1 MSELAVALPWL
12 RMLQV
17 TRGAIAAET
26 AAALP
31 SDLKSLPKMKAQTET
46 LNFETGTPKYIFSEI
61 PTFETFYLTVSGIG
75 SSNSCGILKVS
86 RYPARC

>member
-1 MSELAVALPWL
+1 MSSELAVALPWL

-46 LNFETGTPKYIFSEI
+46 LNFETGTPNDILFRNSYICNI
-61 PTFETFYLTVSGIG
+61 LLDGIG
-75 SSNSCGILKVS
+75 YWQLQ
-86 RYPARC
+86 